1 MDAMLLQSAHSR
13 LIIARS
19 PGAGNMAMLTPCCHD
34 SGPLRLVIPRW
45 QHGNMKKRL
54 PSLWC
59 FALQIWQAVKNPC
72 CHVARAQ
79 RWRRRLTSRQHGAS
93 TWPCCHVARG
103 TPSPINKP
111 RSPALRQHGRHV
123 AALEGALRWPPGGP
137 RWTSVDLPPP
147 TWAPPGRWSNLRTR
161 PPRGGAR
168 RFHSSHGPP
177 VLLRAAPVAAACNGS
192 NRGHGRAPPGPSNS
206 RPFSRV
212 RRLGRSESG
221 CRPVRA
227 GTRPNIY
234 PLRV

>member
-1 MDAMLLQSAHSR
+1 MLLQSAHSR

-34 SGPLRLVIPRW
+34 SGPLRLVIARW
-45 QHGNMKKRL
+45 QHGNTKNRL
-54 PSLWC
+54 PSLWR

-137 RWTSVDLPPP
+137 RWTSVDLPPHLGAP
-147 TWAPPGRWSNLRTR
+147 REVVQSPHAPPPWRCKKVSFIARAARPASRRPRGSRLQRVQPWSWPR
-161 PPRGGAR
+161 PPGTLEQPSLFA
-168 RFHSSHGPP
+168 
-177 VLLRAAPVAAACNGS
+177 RAAPGAK
-192 NRGHGRAPPGPSNS
+192 
-206 RPFSRV
+206 
-212 RRLGRSESG
+212 
-221 CRPVRA
+221 
-227 GTRPNIY
+227 
-234 PLRV
+234 